1 MSIGDSW
8 RVEEV
13 NKNIFSTD
21 NTFHSLIMMISVV
34 LCIINEE
41 INYVAIFHNHV
52 VQIWLRNRPAE
63 LSWNRNKNS

>member
-13 NKNIFSTD
+13 TKNIFSTD
-21 NTFHSLIMMISVV
+21 NTFHSIIMMISVA
-34 LCIINEE
+34 LCKINEE

-52 VQIWLRNRPAE
+52 VRIWLRNRTAK
-63 LSWNRNKNS
+63 LSWKRNKNS